1 MTTVFLYPQTEAK
14 RPAKKR
20 ERLKPIER
28 EVKSPPT
35 SPWERERLSSIKGRM
50 GEKIVRVEKFRYQRH
65 QKMKRGRILIPVI
78 YCPFRWDRSPD
89 IRNSSSNFRRQ
100 GSARARGKGG
110 SLTSRLG
117 PPQRDCA

>member
-14 RPAKKR
+14 RPANNR

-50 GEKIVRVEKFRYQRH
+50 GEKAVRVEKFRYQRH
-65 QKMKRGRILIPVI
+65 QKMKRGRSLIISLASNHGGDLPGGVE
-78 YCPFRWDRSPD
+78 PSHFF
-89 IRNSSSNFRRQ
+89 SSSI
-100 GSARARGKGG
+100 
-110 SLTSRLG
+110 
-117 PPQRDCA
+117 